1 MVPRIA
7 RHLICPAHEWLLGRK
22 TFRYARELEESQWAS
37 PNELRQLQE
46 IKLRALL
53 RHARANTPFY
63 RRRLMHPGANVTSSD
78 VFEVLAQLPLLEK
91 SDVRRSGRDM
101 VWADT
106 PGGVLEYN
114 TGGSD
119 GSPLTFYFDRR
130 RQAYDQAARI
140 RSHRWFGIDVGDR
153 EVYLWGSPIELRRT
167 DLLKRVRDAL
177 FNQRLLNAFDMSST
191 RMDSYLDVLDR
202 FQPACLFGYPSSV
215 ALLVEH
221 ARSRGR
227 TIDTRSLRAILVTG
241 EVCYPHYRQAITS
254 FADVPVANEYGS
266 REGGFIAH
274 ECPQGNTHLIAEN
287 VIVEI
292 IKDGRAVPPGGAGEI
307 VLTHLDAYA
316 MPFIRYRTGDVGRLK
331 AGRCRCGRGL
341 PMMDVVQGRT
351 TDFLYLPD
359 GSTKHALSIIYPL
372 RAMRGVRQF
381 RVTQQEDYSVTIDV
395 VCDERT
401 ARVTRDVVERGVRP
415 VLGDNVQV
423 RVALVERIPTGRSG
437 KHRYVVSHARPARR
451 QSQGEAVAGV

>member
-395 VCDERT
+395 VRDERT
-401 ARVTRDVVERGVRP
+401 AHVTRDVVERGVRP
-415 VLGDNVQV
+415 VLGDKIQV
-423 RVALVERIPTGRSG
+423 RVTLVKRIPAGRSG
-437 KHRYVVSHARPARR
+437 KHRYVVSHAQPARR
-451 QSQGEAVAGV
+451 QARGEAVAGV